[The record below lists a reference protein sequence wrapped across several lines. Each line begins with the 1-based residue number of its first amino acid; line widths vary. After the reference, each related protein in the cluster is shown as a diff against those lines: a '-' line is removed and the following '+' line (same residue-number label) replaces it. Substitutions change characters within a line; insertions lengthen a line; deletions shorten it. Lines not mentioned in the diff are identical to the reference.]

1 MDFAIPEEL
10 AALRK
15 SYGSF
20 LDREVRPLEESL
32 REEFTALDPDRDRLA
47 AAFSSVRRRSAEE
60 GFYACYL
67 PEEVGGWGVST
78 LGTTFLVEDAARS
91 GLRLAQ
97 ATLGV
102 PNPSGPTPLLLQLPE
117 HLWPTYVHPLVRAEK
132 TMCFALTEPE
142 AGSDAQAI
150 RTRARPEG
158 DEWVIDGMKHYI
170 TNGDKA
176 DFAIVFAVTDAG
188 KRAAGGITAFVVPR
202 EQYRVGKVQTTMAD
216 SHPAELWFDGARV
229 PADHVIGEVG
239 RGFQAAMTFLNGGR
253 AGFAAQSLGLAEFCL
268 DQTVAHA
275 NTRTAFGR
283 PLAANQGV
291 SFPLAECKAEIEAIR
306 WMTYHLA
313 WAVDQGDGDARATA
327 LDSSIAKYYATDRA
341 YAVADRCLQVF
352 GGMGLL
358 REGPIERVL
367 RHLRVLRVVEGASEV
382 QKLVIARSLGL
393 GRGD

>member
-1 MDFAIPEEL
+1 VDFTIPEEL
-10 AALRK
+10 TALRK
-15 SYGSF
+15 SFATY
-20 LDREVRPLEESL
+20 LEREVRPVEESM
-32 REEFTALDPDRDRLA
+32 RDEFSALDPDRDRIDQA
-47 AAFSSVRRRSAEE
+47 YRSVRRRSAEE
-60 GFYACYL
+60 GFYACHL
-67 PEEVGGWGVST
+67 PEEAGGWGLST
-78 LGTTFLVEDAARS
+78 LGTTLLVEDAARS
-91 GLRLAQ
+91 GLRLAI

-102 PNPSGPTPLLLQLPE
+102 PNPSGPTPLLLRLPQ
-117 HLWPTYVHPLVRAEK
+117 HLWPTYVHPVVSAQK

-150 RTRARPEG
+150 RTRARREG
-158 DEWVIDGMKHYI
+158 DEWVIEGMKHYI

-176 DFAIVFAVTDAG
+176 DFAVVFAVTDAG
-188 KRAAGGITAFVVPR
+188 KRAAGGITTFVVPR
-202 EQYRVGKVQTTMAD
+202 EQYRVGKVQTTLGDA
-216 SHPAELWFDGARV
+216 HPAELWFDGARV

-239 RGFQAAMTFLNGGR
+239 RGFQTAMSFLNIGR

-268 DQTVAHA
+268 DQAVAHA
-275 NTRTAFGR
+275 NTRTAFGK

-291 SFPLAECKAEIEAIR
+291 AFPLAECKVEIEAVR

-313 WAVDQGDGDARATA
+313 WSVDAGENAV
-327 LDSSIAKYYATDRA
+327 LDSSIAKYYATERA

-393 GRGD
+393 ERGD